1 VGGKGGYLFGNVIQS
16 SFSAS
21 FDWQLGSAMA
31 VFMLAAVTILLAIFG
46 RYLNVRTV
54 AE

>member
-1 VGGKGGYLFGNVIQS
+1 VIQS
-16 SFSAS
+16 SFAAS
-21 FDWQLGSAMA
+21 FDWQLGSAMSIFLLA
-31 VFMLAAVTILLAIFG
+31 VVAILLAIFG